1 MANAL
6 SDLATTLGG
15 TTVSTNAGNTGA
27 LENALTSL
35 VSSGSGYEELL
46 ASIFQQAAGQIPGFQ
61 LAYANSVGARGS
73 SANSAITSALE
84 KLLKDTTLAG
94 QSQIAQQEQ
103 ANLNSQITAGTAIA
117 NATKATETT
126 TQTDLGEAAKNLAI
140 LKLLNET
147 GLFSKSKTSSGGSAA
162 GGGGGGD
169 AGGSMAIAPSIA
181 TSLADTLGSY
191 GASGVSAP
199 AYAAQD
205 SGTAFDINSLF
216 NTDALSSF
224 DFNTSVGSDPG
235 ASAPREDINLYAP
248 DIGGDTGGDYIPFDT
263 IPDDYYIDFA
273 DGGLVGRKKSNFA
286 DGGSVTQTAAGSRL
300 TAADPI
306 VLDPVLTTVADNTI
320 YETPTAV
327 PETTP
332 ATAAP
337 VVDPLPGETPEID
350 LAAYDLTGSSGTYA
364 GGYNVGVGA
373 PSDTT
378 KKAMQVLGAL
388 ASLDA
393 AYTGDSNLASAASLM
408 SKATN
413 ATTNAA
419 AVKAF
424 GTTALN
430 TFANPLGTIVSVL
443 TNPTQANVVD
453 AMASLNPITGVFN
466 MGANIFGDTSIGK
479 LAVGTPQ
486 SVDANGNVTEA
497 TMGFVGGGG
506 EFGGEPAMSSPVTGY
521 GSITTSDLG
530 SLGSLGSGDGSDS
543 SGSDGSGSDSGGSD
557 SGGGSDGGG
566 AAGGGSVG
574 GDSRGG
580 TRGGMADGGDLEGI
594 KDNMTINVSKGEY
607 VVSDD
612 VVEALGVDFFDYL
625 QQALHTPA
633 AVQRARA

>member
-6 SDLATTLGG
+6 SELATTLGG
-15 TTVSTNAGNTGA
+15 TTVSSNAGNTGA

-103 ANLNSQITAGTAIA
+103 ANLNSQITAGTALA
-117 NATKATETT
+117 NATKGTEQT

-147 GLFSKSKTSSGGSAA
+147 GLFSKSKTSSGGSTA
-162 GGGGGGD
+162 GGGD
-169 AGGSMAIAPSIA
+169 AGGTMAIAPSIA

-205 SGTAFDINSLF
+205 SGTAFDINSMF
-216 NTDALSSF
+216 NTDALNSF
-224 DFNTSVGSDPG
+224 DFNTNVGSDPG

-248 DIGGDTGGDYIPFDT
+248 DTGGDTGGDYIPFDT

-286 DGGSVTQTAAGSRL
+286 DGGSVTPTAAGSRL
-300 TAADPI
+300 TTADPI

-350 LAAYDLTGSSGTYA
+350 LANYEAAGNYGNYD
-364 GGYNVGVGA
+364 GGFNVGVGA

-378 KKAMQVLGAL
+378 KKAMQVFGAL
-388 ASLDA
+388 GSLAA
-393 AYTGDSNLASAASLM
+393 AYTGDSNLASAMSLASKMTSAPTNESAL
-408 SKATN
+408 KAL
-413 ATTNAA
+413 
-419 AVKAF
+419 
-424 GTTALN
+424 GTTA
-430 TFANPLGTIVSVL
+430 ANVAVPGLGTAVSVAM
-443 TNPTQANVVD
+443 NPTQSNIVD
-453 AMASLNPITGVFN
+453 ALMGLNPITGLAN
-466 MGANIFGDTSIGK
+466 MGANVFGDTSIGK
-479 LAVGTPQ
+479 MAFGTPQ
-486 SVDANGNVTEA
+486 SVDANGNVKEA
-497 TMGFVGGGG
+497 TMGFAGGGG
-506 EFGGEPAMSSPVTGY
+506 EFGGEPSMSSPVTGY
-521 GSITTSDLG
+521 GNITTSDLG
-530 SLGSLGSGDGSDS
+530 SLGSFGGG
-543 SGSDGSGSDSGGSD
+543 DGSGSDSGGSD
-557 SGGGSDGGG
+557 
-566 AAGGGSVG
+566 G

-580 TRGGMADGGDLEGI
+580 TRGGMADGGSLEGI
-594 KDNMTINVSKGEY
+594 KDNLTINVSPGEY

-612 VVEALGVDFFDYL
+612 VVEALGVEFFDYL